1 MSMVW
6 LYLKI
11 SLIFSLIKCFFIC
24 HSPWVYSSNFHTYV
38 SITYYYIFLF
48 IDLENLNELISKEE
62 NITIEWLL
70 DLENINE
77 NLLKEN
83 MKTQDILFVD
93 VLDTYRNLP
102 LKLLQ
107 FYRWWEIIFSG
118 LLYSPALFTLFCCFI
133 MNNPINNCS
142 TDI

>member
-1 MSMVW
+1 M
-6 LYLKI
+6 
-11 SLIFSLIKCFFIC
+11 
-24 HSPWVYSSNFHTYV
+24 

-48 IDLENLNELISKEE
+48 IDLENLNKLISKEE
-62 NITIEWLL
+62 NITIEWLS

-77 NLLKEN
+77 KLLKEN

-107 FYRWWEIIFSG
+107 FYRW
-118 LLYSPALFTLFCCFI
+118 
-133 MNNPINNCS
+133 
-142 TDI
+142 